1 MQDILLSVGKYFW
14 LKVATAFGALA
25 TLEFFVVTDENAKV
39 VTGLVFIV
47 ALDSLLGVAV
57 AIMHKRFA
65 SWRMGQMMARKVILY
80 AFALASVLIL
90 SSSNVGL
97 FFWAPT
103 YLGLFFVVSEVLS
116 VLEKLALMG
125 LNVPLGLL
133 ARIND
138 VFDRLNKGDQ
148 NALKEIYRK
157 EK

>member
-14 LKVATAFGALA
+14 LKISAAFGALA
-25 TLEFFVVTDENAKV
+25 MLEFFVVTEENAKV

-57 AIMHKRFA
+57 AIMHRRFA

-80 AFALASVLIL
+80 AFAIASMLIL
-90 SSSNVGL
+90 SSSNAGL

-103 YLGLFFVVSEVLS
+103 YLGLFFIVSEVLS

-125 LNVPLGLL
+125 LNVPLGLV

-138 VFDRLNKGDQ
+138 VFDRLNKGDK

>member
-1 MQDILLSVGKYFW
+1 MQDILLSIGKYFW
-14 LKVATAFGALA
+14 VKTTAAFGALA
-25 TLEFFVVTDENAKV
+25 LVEFFVITDENAKV

-47 ALDSLLGVAV
+47 ALDSLLGVVV
-57 AIMHKRFA
+57 AIMHRRFA
-65 SWRMGQMMARKVILY
+65 SWRMGQMMARKVIMY

-90 SSSNVGL
+90 SSSNLTL

-103 YLGLFFVVSEVLS
+103 YLGLFFIISEVLS

-125 LNVPLGLL
+125 LNVPLGLV

-138 VFDRLNKGDQ
+138 VFDRLNKGDRS
-148 NALKEIYRK
+148 ALKEIYKK

>member
-1 MQDILLSVGKYFW
+1 MQDILLSLGKYFW
-14 LKVATAFGALA
+14 LKVTTAFGVLA
-25 TLEFFVVTDENAKV
+25 TLEFFVVTEENAKV

-57 AIMHKRFA
+57 AIMHRRFA
-65 SWRMGQMMARKVILY
+65 SWRMGQMMARKVIMY

-90 SSSNVGL
+90 SSSNLGL

-103 YLGLFFVVSEVLS
+103 YLGLFFIVSEVLS
-116 VLEKLALMG
+116 ILEKLALMG
-125 LNVPLGLL
+125 LNIPLGLV

-138 VFDRLNKGDQ
+138 VFDRLNKGDKS
-148 NALKEIYRK
+148 ALAEIYKK